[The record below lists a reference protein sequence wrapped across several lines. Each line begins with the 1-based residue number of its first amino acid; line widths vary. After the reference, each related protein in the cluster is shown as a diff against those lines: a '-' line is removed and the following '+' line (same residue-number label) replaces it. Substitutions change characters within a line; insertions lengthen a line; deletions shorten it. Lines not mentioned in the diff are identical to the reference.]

1 MPNKPALTRSI
12 VAARMAEQIGQPM
25 AWCEIAIG
33 AFIDCI
39 SHYAANR
46 ERVYLHG
53 LGTFSVKDMKARK
66 GRNPKTMEEIAIP
79 AKLRLVFTPAKH
91 LKDI

>member
-1 MPNKPALTRSI
+1 MTTERSI
-12 VAARMAEQIGQPM
+12 TFTTLAVRLAEKIGKPKGL
-25 AWCEIAIG
+25 CETVIKG
-33 AFIDCI
+33 LIDLLND
-39 SHYAANR
+39 SAVNR
-46 ERVYLHG
+46 EQVYLHG
-53 LGTFSVKDMKARK
+53 LGAFKVQDMKARK